1 MNSFYGM
8 PWEIFR
14 SNRIL
19 KNAARPTTFVTKSGG
34 HPAYTSIMILVPD
47 YDLGITILV
56 AGNGKLLDEVREVV
70 TQELIPAVEL
80 LAQRQLRE
88 RYAGT
93 YAASEK
99 SKLDS
104 RLELSHSI
112 TSGLYISE
120 LISNGTDVLKVLV
133 PHLARDANFNLADW
147 HLQLM
152 PTLLFAEPKKQKGEL
167 WRALLIPQKKSEA
180 IWDDFCVNQI
190 DTVRYAGKP
199 LTELVFWTNDDD
211 VVTEVSLSAFD
222 VTLRKQGQSSSSVL
236 DLSVDDEIPMLLEL

>member
-14 SNRIL
+14 SNKVI

-80 LAQRQLRE
+80 LAQRQLGQK
-88 RYAGT
+88 YAGT

-99 SKLDS
+99 AKLDS

-120 LISNGTDVLKVLV
+120 LISNGTNVLKVLL
-133 PHLARDANFNLADW
+133 PHLARDETFDLANW
-147 HLQLM
+147 RLQLM
-152 PTLLFAEPKKQKGEL
+152 PTLLFADPEKQKGEL
-167 WRALLIPQKKSEA
+167 WRALLVPQKRTEA

-199 LTELVFWTNDDD
+199 LTELVFWTNDDGT
-211 VVTEVSLSAFD
+211 VTEVSLSAFD
-222 VTLRKQGQSSSSVL
+222 VTMRKQGQSS
-236 DLSVDDEIPMLLEL
+236 LSVQGLSIDDEVPVLLEL